1 MFFHDMDNE
10 EVYPHNGTL
19 EEKAVHSLEQM
30 RTRFWW
36 EKKNYLQQREGGPR
50 HTATLLAFGPN
61 SARAMANHAEV
72 GFKNF
77 LSQAYLTEDGE
88 TTDPKY
94 PTDKMINTELR
105 RIRSVIILNV
115 SQYMEQFDTMMPD
128 SLADWTKDL
137 VYFNLYPYTTKY
149 VSEAYD
155 QINFVIPQKKLQ
167 AKSPAELEKQINELA
182 IYFGNQDNL
191 RGYGWD
197 FVVHSIRDRLIE
209 FLLNGLPFSNDRL
222 KKKDELVAKPA
233 EEGEAKPVL
242 H

>member
-94 PTDKMINTELR
+94 PTDRMINSELR
-105 RIRSVIILNV
+105 RVRSVIILNV
-115 SQYMEQFDTMMPD
+115 SQYMEQFETMMPEELGAW
-128 SLADWTKDL
+128 SKDMI
-137 VYFNLYPYTTKY
+137 YFNLYPYVNKY
-149 VSEAYD
+149 VNEVYD
-155 QINFVIPQKKLQ
+155 QINFVIPKKKLQ
-167 AKSPAELEKQINELA
+167 ARSPSQLESYINELA
-182 IYFGNQDNL
+182 SGFSDEVTKRNFTHSVLVQRIRDNL
-191 RGYGWD
+191 ID
-197 FVVHSIRDRLIE
+197 FM
-209 FLLNGLPFSNDRL
+209 LNGLPFSNDRL
-222 KKKDELVAKPA
+222 KKSDDLIQKPA